1 LTKPA
6 TYLTERFHL
15 ALKYANSWH
24 MHQSRKSTDLAYI
37 LHPLGV
43 ASLVLEAGG
52 NEDEAIAALLHDV
65 PEDHGGEPRLT
76 EIKSQFGIRV
86 EEIVRACSDSLVED
100 RDSKADYQER
110 KQAHLSHLADAD
122 NSTLLVTAAD
132 KLHNARSIATDFL
145 NHGDD
150 LWGRFNGSK
159 EQILWYYESMYF
171 LLCRRNLTPTLLTPL
186 REAVKLLGGKVGLD
200 YFFDLDSHNEPESVL
215 RYGRF
220 GAPQE
225 RWNGSSWVKTNRVSD
240 YFHSDV
246 WLDKTTELAAIE
258 RFPEAFGL

>member
-1 LTKPA
+1 
-6 TYLTERFHL
+6 
-15 ALKYANSWH
+15 